1 MNKYNEDRMD
11 KISRDISELKDA
23 FNNFYTG
30 SSYFQV
36 EMCKFKDE
44 MYIFRDS
51 TGKFQENMEEFQGD
65 VGKFQDDMQAFR
77 EEMLFFRKDMYR
89 FKTNTENS
97 FKELFELNRYTG
109 NFFQG
114 HEDRIA
120 ILENSR

>member
-23 FNNFYTG
+23 FENFYNG
-30 SSYFQV
+30 SSYFQS
-36 EMCKFKDE
+36 E
-44 MYIFRDS
+44 MYAFRDK

-77 EEMLFFRKDMYR
+77 EEMLFFRRDMYR
-89 FKTNTENS
+89 FKTNTESN
-97 FKELFELNRYTG
+97 FKELFEVNRFTG